1 MLRLKEERIKHKMTQ
16 EQVAQFLGL
25 SRGAYANIE
34 NEKRQCDIE
43 VYIRLADLY
52 NISVDYLLGRSN
64 IRTYWGDKGGIELN
78 RLKEL
83 RENAGLT
90 QAKFGSL
97 FNASQNTVSN
107 WEKGNRRIDN
117 ERLVQFSKYFGVS
130 VEYLLNC
137 TDDPQ
142 KTAKSDQRDALFLKM
157 NTLSDSQIKM
167 IESLV
172 NVMSAENQDK
182 HGN

>member
-64 IRTYWGDKGGIELN
+64 IRTYRGDKGGIELN